1 MSGLIRFFVQRPLF
15 ANLLTLLVI
24 GGGILVTMNVRR
36 EAFPQV
42 EFGIVTVETLWPG
55 ASPSEVER
63 LVTTPIERAVKG
75 VDGIKELGSVSV
87 ENRSILVIE
96 LDTNL
101 SSKELDDAVRDI
113 ERQVAQVRDLPDD
126 SDPPTVREM
135 ESRQTPI
142 IEVNMSGKD
151 ERVVREKAKDLE
163 DLLLD
168 LRGVA
173 QVAKVGWRERQFLVE
188 VRPEKLRHLEVSLPE
203 ISRALAGRNVNLP
216 GGKIRAKGDEWL
228 IRAVGEFE
236 TTKDLEPVIVRA
248 NDLGGHIRVRDVAEV
263 RDALAE
269 QTVIN
274 RSRGNR
280 SIDLVVI
287 KKADGD
293 AITTVDEVRATVDA
307 FAAKTPEVELAFTN
321 DFSVFVRRRLS
332 IVLNNA
338 WMGLGLVLGTLLL
351 FLSPRISFWTA
362 IGIPF
367 ALLCTILTMQVLGM
381 TVNLITMMGF
391 ILVIGM
397 LVDDAICVAENVHR
411 YRQQGLTPEEASVR
425 GTAEVMGPVAGSV
438 LTTMAAFLPL
448 AFMTGIF
455 GKFIWAIPVIVILAL
470 GFSFLEAMIA
480 LPSHL
485 AGGRKEGVVA
495 TKRERFEVVAN
506 AYAWIVGKL
515 LTVRYAVALGV
526 AALLGGAAFLAS
538 TMDVKLFSAE
548 GIEVFLVRAQASAGT
563 PLEETEKRFLAV
575 EKAIAGLPEVELD
588 SYTSQIGIQQQD
600 PNDPFT
606 KRGSHYA
613 QSKVYLHPEAQR
625 TRTAEEIIEALRA
638 ELGTEHG
645 FERLYFARLNPGP
658 PVGKPVSAKFLAD
671 DFETLDELE
680 RMAREEIAKIDGV
693 VDVESDLEPGKKE
706 LRVFVNEAAAAE
718 AGVSPQDVAMSVRA
732 AFDGLVPTK
741 VRKLDEEIEVR
752 VLFPEGDRSRGRAA
766 LSDVRVPNRL
776 GYLIPLENLATVRED
791 VGFTSIK
798 HSGGKRTITLS
809 ADVDASKTSSFRANA
824 LLQPKLLER
833 MQEFPEARISFT
845 GEDEDTKE
853 SFQNLGRAFLL
864 ASGLIFLIIASVFGS
879 VAQPSLV
886 MITIPIGLAGV
897 VFAFFLHGQPLGFM
911 AMMGCVG
918 LAGVVVN
925 NAIVLIDFVNANR
938 AAGMDRRTSIVDAA
952 RVRLRPILLTSVT
965 TLAGLMPTAYGIGG
979 DDPFVKPMALALGW
993 GLAFSLLMTMFT
1005 LPSMILILDDIVS
1018 LPGWIAAKL
1027 RRRAPVADVEPSAG
1041 S

>member
-1 MSGLIRFFVQRPLF
+1 MTGLIRFFVNRRLF

-42 EFGIVTVETLWPG
+42 EFGIVTVETVWPG

-63 LVTTPIERAVKG
+63 LVTTPLERAVKG
-75 VDGIKELGSVSV
+75 IDGIKELGSVSV

-101 SSKELDDAVRDI
+101 ASGEIDEAVRDI
-113 ERQVAQVRDLPDD
+113 ERQVATVRDLPDD
-126 SDPPTVREM
+126 ADPPTVREM

-151 ERVVREKAKDLE
+151 ERVVRERARDLE
-163 DLLLD
+163 DELVD

-188 VRPEKLRHLEVSLPE
+188 VKPEALRRLEVSLPE
-203 ISRALAGRNVNLP
+203 IARALTGRNVNLP
-216 GGKIRAKGDEWL
+216 GGKIKAKGDEWL

-236 TTKDLEPVIVRA
+236 TPEDIEPVIVRA
-248 NDLGGHIRVRDVAEV
+248 NDLGGHIRVRDVATV
-263 RDALAE
+263 RDALSDV
-269 QTVIN
+269 TVVN

-287 KKADGD
+287 KKADAD
-293 AITTVDEVRATVDA
+293 AITTVDEVRTTVDA
-307 FAAKTPEVELAFTN
+307 FAKKHGDVELAFTN
-321 DFSVFVRRRLS
+321 DFSIFVRRRLS
-332 IVLNNA
+332 IVVNNA
-338 WMGLGLVLGTLLL
+338 WMGLGLVVAALLL

-362 IGIPF
+362 VGIPF
-367 ALLCTILTMQVLGM
+367 SLFCTILTMQVLGM
-381 TVNLITMMGF
+381 TLNLITMMGF

-411 YRQQGLTPEEASVR
+411 YRQQGMNARDASVR
-425 GTAEVMGPVAGSV
+425 GASEVMAPVAGSV
-438 LTTMAAFLPL
+438 LTTMAAFAPL

-470 GFSFLEAMIA
+470 GYSYLEAMIA

-485 AGGRKEGVVA
+485 AGGRTVA
-495 TKRERFEVVAN
+495 SSKKERFDVIAN
-506 AYAWIVGKL
+506 AYGWVIGKL
-515 LTVRYAVALGV
+515 LTLRYAVALGV
-526 AALLGGAAFLAS
+526 AVLLAGAGLLAS
-538 TMDVKLFSAE
+538 TMDVKLFGAE

-563 PLEETEKRFLAV
+563 PLEETEKRFLEV
-575 EKAIAGLPEVELD
+575 EKAIAALPAEELD

-613 QSKVYLHPEAQR
+613 QAKVYLHPEVNR
-625 TRTAEEIIEALRA
+625 TRTADEIIEALRSA
-638 ELGTEHG
+638 IGTEHG
-645 FERLYFARLNPGP
+645 FERFYFARLNPGP
-658 PVGKPVSAKFLAD
+658 PVGKPVSVRFLAD

-718 AGVSPQDVAMSVRA
+718 AGVSPTDVAMSVRA
-732 AFDGLVPTK
+732 AFDGLVATK
-741 VRKLDEEIEVR
+741 VRTLDEEIEVR
-752 VLFPEGDRSRGRAA
+752 VLFPEEDRTRGRAA
-766 LSDVRVPNRL
+766 LSDVRVPNRM
-776 GYLIPLENLATVRED
+776 GYLIPLKSLATVRED

-798 HSGGKRTITLS
+798 HSDGKRTITLS
-809 ADVDASKTSSFRANA
+809 GDVDPARTSSFRANA
-824 LLQPKLLER
+824 ALQPALVER
-833 MQEFPEARISFT
+833 MKEFPEAQVSFT

-853 SFQNLGRAFLL
+853 SFQNLGRAFIL
-864 ASGLIFLIIASVFGS
+864 AAGLIFLIIASVFGS
-879 VAQPSLV
+879 IAQPSLV
-886 MITIPIGLAGV
+886 MLTIPLGLAGV

-938 AAGMDRRTSIVDAA
+938 AGGMDLRTSIVDAA

-979 DDPFVKPMALALGW
+979 NDPFVRPMALALSW
-993 GLAFSLLMTMFT
+993 GLAFSLLMTVFT
-1005 LPSMILILDDIVS
+1005 LPSMILILDDLVAI
-1018 LPGWIAAKL
+1018 PGWIAGELGFK
-1027 RRRAPVADVEPSAG
+1027 RRSDAEQPQA
-1041 S
+1041 